1 MDRRPRQLDWDA
13 ETLWRTYSMLTDV
26 ESVFCSLKS
35 ELGLRPVYHRKQVR
49 SDGHLFI
56 SVLAY
61 QLVQV

>member
-1 MDRRPRQLDWDA
+1 
-13 ETLWRTYSMLTDV
+13 MLTDV

-61 QLVQV
+61 S